1 MYKTTILSAIVESC
15 LEYNMND
22 CANSKAFLWSECSM
36 QKKTLYVDICM
47 YALYKYRLYAS
58 S

>member
-36 QKKTLYVDICM
+36 QKKNTI
-47 YALYKYRLYAS
+47 R
-58 S
+58 